1 MGKLGYTWYPKDW
14 GNSDAVFE
22 LTLSERGFYRELIDM
37 VMLNDNRTKWNINLW
52 ARKFNAKTDEICDI
66 SDKLCELGL
75 IEFRFFENQDKE
87 LDAREWLFIPS
98 CEPRLNLVRGG
109 KNGGKKSKKDKP
121 TPKPTPKPNVKPTP
135 NQKKEKR
142 KEIEIKEKNAHKFD
156 SEDYKHELWDYL
168 LEYCEK
174 NNLDVKKVKNEA
186 LKAYEYY
193 KELGWKNSN
202 NKKIIN
208 LKSTIRNN
216 WLSDLSKFSKD
227 AKAWDW

>member
-1 MGKLGYTWYPKDW
+1 MKNNSRKAFNFYLSYFDVYQELSDKDKLIFIDALLNRQFYGVEPTDLKGMVSFAYISQKHNIDAQIEGFENKTKTKLTHPKQGGSIGGKQGGKQ
-14 GNSDAVFE
+14 GGSVQEKGKEKEKEQNV
-22 LTLSERGFYRELIDM
+22 
-37 VMLNDNRTKWNINLW
+37 NRT
-52 ARKFNAKTDEICDI
+52 RK
-66 SDKLCELGL
+66 
-75 IEFRFFENQDKE
+75 
-87 LDAREWLFIPS
+87 P
-98 CEPRLNLVRGG
+98 
-109 KNGGKKSKKDKP
+109 
-121 TPKPTPKPNVKPTP
+121 
-135 NQKKEKR
+135 
-142 KEIEIKEKNAHKFD
+142 KFD